1 MLQAALVSFVLLGQT
16 GPECASLPPAPR
28 ADVSVRVNSPEVI
41 PTPAPVVERPVECGT
56 VLVPVAGRCRV
67 VVDAATG
74 RVFLVSH
81 AKRRSRVVALNG
93 VRVGVSAGSAFRG
106 GSECWSGWG
115 DRVRVRSRGG
125 GRCRVSVRCR

>member
-1 MLQAALVSFVLLGQT
+1 MWQAALVAFVVLGGT
-16 GPECASLPPAPR
+16 CPECATLPPAPR
-28 ADVSVRVNSPEVI
+28 ADVSVRVNSPEVV
-41 PTPAPVVERPVECGT
+41 PTPAPVVERPVEFGR

-74 RVFLVSH
+74 QVFLVGH
-81 AKRRSRVVALNG
+81 AKGRSHVVRLSG

-106 GSECWSGWG
+106 RSEGWSGYG